1 MHLLVLLGPQREG
14 SRSASFHGNLLY
26 YNCSLTIPAVT
37 VFLLWQEE
45 RLKVETRILQ
55 TGHYKGL
62 NEGGG

>member
-1 MHLLVLLGPQREG
+1 MHLLVLLGPRWES

-26 YNCSLTIPAVT
+26 YNCSLTIPVVT
-37 VFLLWQEE
+37 VFSLWQEE

-62 NEGGG
+62 KEGGG